1 MKMFFKTYVSWIY
14 LYQNM
19 DPLLAWGVHKGM
31 IQWDKYLN
39 LTWQKEN
46 VKAKL
51 KKTDSKV

>member
-1 MKMFFKTYVSWIY
+1 MY

-19 DPLLAWGVHKGM
+19 DPLLAWGVHNGI

-39 LTWQKEN
+39 LTWQKGN

-51 KKTDSKV
+51 KKSDNKV